1 MENGIS
7 LAPHFQR
14 FSSKLHNT
22 DYLHGRQE
30 REREREKGR
39 QITKAITSSDKEN
52 EQGNRDYYA

>member
-30 REREREKGR
+30 RERERKANNKKAL
-39 QITKAITSSDKEN
+39 TKK
-52 EQGNRDYYA
+52 QNREIVVIMRKPIS

>member
-7 LAPHFQR
+7 LAPRFQR

-30 REREREKGR
+30 REREREREANNKR
-39 QITKAITSSDKEN
+39 LAKL
-52 EQGNRDYYA
+52 